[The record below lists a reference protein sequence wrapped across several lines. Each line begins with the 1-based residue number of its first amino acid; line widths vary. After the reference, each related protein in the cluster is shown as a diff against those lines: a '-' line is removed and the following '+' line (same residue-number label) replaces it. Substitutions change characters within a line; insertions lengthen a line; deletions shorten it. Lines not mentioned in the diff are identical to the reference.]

1 MLPGLRPPVS
11 RQKQRG
17 LKLHL
22 ENQGELG
29 MSHTGTITLG
39 MQKQAP
45 QKTRASKLVGR
56 EYSQPRSAVDLQK
69 QKIPLVYTG

>member
-17 LKLHL
+17 FKLHL
-22 ENQGELG
+22 ENQAELG
-29 MSHTGTITLG
+29 ISHTGTITLG
-39 MQKQAP
+39 TQKQAP
-45 QKTRASKLVGR
+45 QKTRALKLAGR
-56 EYSQPRSAVDLQK
+56 EYCQPRSAVDLQK

>member
-1 MLPGLRPPVS
+1 
-11 RQKQRG
+11 
-17 LKLHL
+17 
-22 ENQGELG
+22 